1 MVNLAG
7 ERGFAQCS
15 VDALVARAGVSRRTF
30 YEHFTGLQE
39 CFLAVL
45 DIGAETLS
53 ELVRQAYVGQESWL
67 DGIRCALASLLIF
80 FDSEPVLTR
89 LWLVESMTAG
99 TWAIEHRERRLKDFM
114 LAITE
119 PWPLPD
125 SLQLQPLAIEA
136 VFASVRSIVVQHV
149 MSTLDDGSLLQL
161 LGPLM
166 GLIAQPFLDDS
177 QVKLEIARATELS
190 HALLT
195 GEDSGDGASVPRALV
210 KNVLATA
217 DIEREP
223 LAGILSGLTVNN
235 PRAHRARGCL
245 SFLDTHPEASNG
257 EIGRGVGIGR
267 RGQISA
273 LLARLADQGLI
284 LKTSGDPGKRNRWRL
299 SPVGE
304 RVAAALRTAIPSPEC
319 SHVEPAEVSVQ

>member
-1 MVNLAG
+1 MVELAG

-45 DIGAETLS
+45 DIGAETVT
-53 ELVRQAYVGQESWL
+53 ELVREAYVGKQSWL
-67 DGIRCALASLLIF
+67 DGMRCALASLLTF

-99 TWAIEHRERRLKDFM
+99 TWAIEHRERRLNEFL

-119 PWPLPD
+119 PWPLPN
-125 SLQLQPLAIEA
+125 SFQLQPLAIEA

-149 MSTLDDGSLLQL
+149 MAGPEDQRLIQL

-166 GLIAQPFLDDS
+166 GLVARPFLDDS
-177 QVKLEIARATELS
+177 QVDIEIARATELS
-190 HALLT
+190 HALLN
-195 GEDSGDGASVPRALV
+195 DSDGAVGMPHV
-210 KNVLATA
+210 VIKNVLAAA

-235 PRAHRARGCL
+235 PRAHRARRCL
-245 SFLDTHPEASNG
+245 SFLDMYPEASNG
-257 EIGRGVGIGR
+257 EIGRGVGIGG

-304 RVAAALRTAIPSPEC
+304 RVTAALKNAIPSPEC
-319 SHVEPAEVSVQ
+319 SQLDRQRFSSSNS